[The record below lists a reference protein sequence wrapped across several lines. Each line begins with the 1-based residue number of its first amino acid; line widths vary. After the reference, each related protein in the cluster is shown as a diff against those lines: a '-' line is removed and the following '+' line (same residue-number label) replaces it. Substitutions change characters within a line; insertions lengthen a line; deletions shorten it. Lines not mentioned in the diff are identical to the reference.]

1 MEHLGNRVWHAECR
15 RCREGRRSEAKVVV
29 GRAVGI
35 TVYVTGMAAWSSG
48 GEGDGEDGDDEGG
61 ELREAQVTS

>member
-1 MEHLGNRVWHAECR
+1 MEHLGDRAWHAECR
-15 RCREGRRSEAKVVV
+15 RCREGRRSEAGVVV

-35 TVYVTGMAAWSSG
+35 TANATGMKAWSSG
-48 GEGDGEDGDDEGG
+48 MKVTGKMVTTKGE